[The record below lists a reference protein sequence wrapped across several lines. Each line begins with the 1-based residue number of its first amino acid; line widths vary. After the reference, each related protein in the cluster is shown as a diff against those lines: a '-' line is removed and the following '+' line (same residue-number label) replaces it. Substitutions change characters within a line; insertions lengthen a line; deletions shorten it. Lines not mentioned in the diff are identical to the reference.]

1 MDRNAPMK
9 EVRQCKTYDCTRVK
23 LRVLRVYIESLT
35 MSSQEPPKGPKQA
48 GGGGS

>member
-1 MDRNAPMK
+1 MK
-9 EVRQCKTYDCTRVK
+9 HTTVRPDCTRVK

-48 GGGGS
+48 GGKGGELM